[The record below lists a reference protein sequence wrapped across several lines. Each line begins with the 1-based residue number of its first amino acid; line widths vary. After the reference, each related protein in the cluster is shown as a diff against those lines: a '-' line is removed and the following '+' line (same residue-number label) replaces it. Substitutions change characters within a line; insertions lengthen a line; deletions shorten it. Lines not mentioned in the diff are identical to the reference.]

1 MLFRSVLDRTISK
14 VLEWGFILYKVRDM
28 IISNIKEILRKRSD
42 VEMVTRKS
50 DFRSGRKMRRSLNGR
65 ILRKTTLNILMV
77 VAVCCAIMALS
88 MQFLAN
94 SILLDSLQPMVRQSA
109 KTVEANIHMMADR
122 MMMIAGDSRM
132 SIAGMGGDA
141 AASGTA
147 GEEAVENWSAVLT
160 EAAEIYEFYTIALY
174 DLNGGLVQGIDGAP
188 ESLDDDFL
196 ALLKETDNLTTS
208 KSTLFQ
214 DKLGITMGMPV
225 KENGE
230 TAFYVVGVYKYD
242 ALNDVLSSIN
252 IGKNGMAY
260 MVNRDGVVMGHPDQA
275 IVKSQAT
282 LLELSGG
289 NEEAIRS
296 VTTGETGAT
305 EFIIDGQRTL
315 AAFSPIRGTQ
325 WALVLQ
331 VPKSDY
337 NNLINEAM
345 VVSGMCTLAVLL
357 ISIIGILRMA
367 SSISKPVKNV
377 TSRMISL
384 SDGDLHTQ
392 VLNVKSGDELEIMT
406 RTLADMVESINR
418 YISDIRQVLSGV
430 ADGNLQ
436 IEPQVEY
443 RGDFT
448 LIRNS
453 LVTILQSMNE
463 TITGFQAAATRLAG
477 MAEELNGQSGQLH
490 EASLEQNQATEALV
504 GEVTNVKEQL
514 VNVTRSSNQ
523 TRAMT
528 LEITRKVQEA
538 NAQMEVLSKAM
549 DDISSHAQEITTIA
563 KAIDDIAF
571 QTSILALNASVEAAH
586 AGSAGKGFAVVAEE
600 VKDLAGKSAKAA
612 QSAVEIVENT
622 KAVIRNGVELNI
634 STAESL
640 RSIYGVS
647 GEISEMSDQ
656 LVAAVQGQEEALIS
670 MEGRI
675 ATISAI
681 ADRNLQNAG
690 GTSQSSGLLAKEAEE
705 LQAQVR
711 KFALKEA
718 YDR

>member
-1 MLFRSVLDRTISK
+1 
-14 VLEWGFILYKVRDM
+14 
-28 IISNIKEILRKRSD
+28 
-42 VEMVTRKS
+42 MVTRKS

-132 SIAGMGGDA
+132 SIVGMGGDA

-147 GEEAVENWSAVLT
+147 GEEAVKNWSAVLT

-275 IVKSQAT
+275 IVKSQAP

>member
-1 MLFRSVLDRTISK
+1 MDRTISK

-147 GEEAVENWSAVLT
+147 GEEAVKNWSAVLT

-196 ALLKETDNLTTS
+196 VLLKETDNLTTS

>member
-1 MLFRSVLDRTISK
+1 
-14 VLEWGFILYKVRDM
+14 
-28 IISNIKEILRKRSD
+28 
-42 VEMVTRKS
+42 MVTRKS

>member
-1 MLFRSVLDRTISK
+1 
-14 VLEWGFILYKVRDM
+14 
-28 IISNIKEILRKRSD
+28 
-42 VEMVTRKS
+42 MVTRKS

-132 SIAGMGGDA
+132 SIVGMGGDA

-147 GEEAVENWSAVLT
+147 GEEAVKNWSAVLT

-490 EASLEQNQATEALV
+490 EESLEQNQATEALV